1 MSPAGSLKRLRTAAG
16 QLAGVVRAL
25 AVAAGSRSHP
35 QLEGR
40 IRVDGPTG
48 RLEVLRD
55 RFGVPHIFAGC
66 DADALFGQGFV
77 HAQDRL
83 FQLDAMRRL
92 AAGRIAEVV
101 GPGAL
106 ESDRFMRRLGLADR
120 ASRDLARTSDGDR
133 DLLLAYA
140 RGVNEGMRSLRP
152 LPPEFALLGG
162 APQPWHPEHSL
173 LVGRLLLFTFA
184 FNWDTELLRERL
196 LTELGPERAA
206 ELDRVYPARAETPT
220 AVPHAPAADRVLGA
234 YRAAREAGLLA
245 GPASNAWAVDGSRT
259 ASGAPLLACDPHLQM
274 QLPGLFH
281 VSHVRGGELDAVGA
295 TAPGIPG
302 IAIGH
307 NGAVAWGL
315 TAGVAD
321 VSDCYIET
329 VDPEDPT
336 RYLTPQGWVT
346 GRTRIERI
354 AVLGDA
360 TVEERVLETR
370 HGPVIG
376 PALRG
381 EERAVALRSTAL
393 EDGDLLGAFLGLM
406 RARDVEQFERALDR
420 WPGCTMNFVWASH
433 RGRARGRGAIG
444 YRLAGQVPRRER
456 GQGLLPQDGA
466 RSSGAPQSLPAEA
479 LPRLV
484 APPDGAV
491 VSANNAPGGNVELGE
506 EWFEPWRAERIR
518 ALLDQRER
526 HNVASMQAI
535 QLDVHSQPLLALRDL
550 LVAGGAIED
559 ESIAA
564 LLSAWDGRVTAA
576 SAPAAVLELTY
587 VELARALVTRLAG
600 PRAAVVLG
608 NGVHSFIPAS
618 TFHYRLQGTLL
629 AVLRSPRPPWVE
641 DEADRD
647 RVLRAA
653 AARALTAVR
662 SRLGESPRGWSW
674 GALHGLRLD
683 HPLAA
688 VPLAGRR
695 FSRGPY
701 PHGGDINTVNVGG
714 FTVWHGLDG
723 PGYAAAYRQVIDLAD
738 LDRSTFQIP
747 AGNSGIPGHPRY
759 DDCIEEYLEGRY
771 RPLLYSREAVERHT
785 EHRLE
790 LEPG

>member
-16 QLAGVVRAL
+16 QFAGVVRAL
-25 AVAAGSRSHP
+25 AIAGGSRSHP
-35 QLEGR
+35 QVAGR

-48 RLEVLRD
+48 RVEVLRD
-55 RFGVPHIFAGC
+55 HFGVPHIFAGC
-66 DADALFGQGFV
+66 EADALFGQGFV

-83 FQLDAMRRL
+83 FQLDAGRRL
-92 AAGRIAEVV
+92 AAGRIAEVL

-106 ESDRFMRRLGLADR
+106 DSDRFMRRLGLADR
-120 ASRDLARTSDGDR
+120 AGRDLARTSDEDR

-140 RGVNEGMRSLRP
+140 RGVNEGVRSLRA

-162 APQPWHPEHSL
+162 APEPWHPEHSL

-206 ELDRVYPARAETPT
+206 ELDRVYPAQAETPT
-220 AVPHAPAADRVLGA
+220 AVPHAPTADRVLDA

-259 ASGAPLLACDPHLQM
+259 ASGAPLLASDPHLQM

-281 VSHVRGGELDAVGA
+281 VSHLRGGELDAVGA

-336 RYLTPQGWVT
+336 RYLTPEGWVT

-354 AVLGDA
+354 AVLDGA

-376 PALRG
+376 PVLPG
-381 EERAVALRSTAL
+381 EDRAVALRSTAL
-393 EDGDLLGAFLGLM
+393 EAGDLLGAFLGLM
-406 RARDVEQFERALDR
+406 RARDVEAFERAVDR
-420 WPGCTMNFVWASH
+420 WPGCTMNFVWATR
-433 RGRARGRGAIG
+433 RGGTDGRGAIG

-466 RSSGAPQSLPAEA
+466 RSPGAPEPLPPEA
-479 LPRLV
+479 LPRV
-484 APPDGAV
+484 VDPPDGAV

-518 ALLDQRER
+518 ALLDERER
-526 HNVASMQAI
+526 HTVASMQAI

-550 LVAGGAIED
+550 LTAGGAIED
-559 ESIAA
+559 EGVAA
-564 LLSAWDGRVTAA
+564 LLDAWDGRVTSSSAA
-576 SAPAAVLELTY
+576 AAVLELTY
-587 VELARALVTRLAG
+587 IELARALVMRLAG
-600 PRAAVVLG
+600 PHAPVVLG
-608 NGVHSFIPAS
+608 NGVHPLVPAS
-618 TFHYRLQGTLL
+618 TFYYRLQGTLL
-629 AVLRSPRPPWVE
+629 AVLRSPRPPWLQDE
-641 DEADRD
+641 DDRD

-683 HPLAA
+683 HLLAA
-688 VPLAGRR
+688 VPLVGRR

-723 PGYAAAYRQVIDLAD
+723 RGYAAAYRQVIDLAD

-759 DDCIEEYLEGRY
+759 DDCIEEYLDGRS